1 MFLILLN
8 IVHLNSL
15 RLITAKIIYG
25 YLILHHH
32 ISTETNYQLN
42 QRSSMIDLIFTSD
55 DQSITNL
62 IYASP
67 LGKNHHKVLKF
78 SYLIKCSLNQE
89 FQRIS
94 YYQ

>member
-15 RLITAKIIYG
+15 RLLDFTPSYFYRNK
-25 YLILHHH
+25 L
-32 ISTETNYQLN
+32 STKSEIVH
-42 QRSSMIDLIFTSD
+42 IDLIFTSD

-78 SYLIKCSLNQE
+78 SCLIKCSLNQE